1 MGRTFVKDGGWLYR
15 FDDNAGLWKLGW
27 TRKIMRQGRE
37 QMAGWGSGAGWRF
50 GGFSEV
56 ENDASVA
63 LLSRQAQGV
72 RVHG

>member
-1 MGRTFVKDGGWLYR
+1 MS
-15 FDDNAGLWKLGW
+15 
-27 TRKIMRQGRE
+27 QGRE